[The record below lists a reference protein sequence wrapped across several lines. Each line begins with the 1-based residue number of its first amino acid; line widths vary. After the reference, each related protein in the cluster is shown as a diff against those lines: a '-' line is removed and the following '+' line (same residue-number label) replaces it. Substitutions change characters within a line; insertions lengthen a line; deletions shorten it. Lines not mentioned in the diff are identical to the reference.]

1 MNKEVIVTVVG
12 VQRDEAGEETRIVQQ
27 LPGEFH
33 EKENAIFLFYQEKDR
48 ETGAITQNSLKFK
61 DGVLTY
67 TRKGSVN
74 ARMVFTPDENYITA
88 YQSPFGLLHLEIH
101 TRELAHVIGPHNGTI
116 RVSYELYSDGAFVSS
131 NELTLNI
138 RNK

>member
-1 MNKEVIVTVVG
+1 MNKEVTVTVIG

-33 EKENAIFLFYQEKDR
+33 EKDGAIFLFYQEKDH
-48 ETGAITQNSLKFK
+48 ESGALTQNSLKLK
-61 DGVLTY
+61 DGTLTY
-67 TRKGSVN
+67 TRKGNVD

-88 YQSPFGLLHLEIH
+88 YRSPFGLLHLEIH
-101 TRELAHVIGPHNGTI
+101 TKELAHMIGPHNGTI
-116 RVSYELYSDGAFVSS
+116 RVSYELYSDEAFVSS

-138 RNK
+138 KNQ